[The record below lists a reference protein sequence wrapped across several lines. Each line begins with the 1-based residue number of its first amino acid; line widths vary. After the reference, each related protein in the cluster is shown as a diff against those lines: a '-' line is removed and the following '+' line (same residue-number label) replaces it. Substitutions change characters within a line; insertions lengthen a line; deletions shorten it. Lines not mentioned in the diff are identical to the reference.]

1 MTDTQKKRHREMLAR
16 PGLKRASS
24 AAMIRRPDIIIRSR
38 PKVGE
43 GLTLI
48 SASCSLISLIAPDPE
63 LHTGESGCALR
74 TKLVKIKKQLNKFSS
89 HLVLVAA
96 TDACGCG
103 CGAITVVSIA
113 FACNVNHSFDF
124 LRIFV
129 PVHHQLVISCNLT
142 DQ

>member
-1 MTDTQKKRHREMLAR
+1 M
-16 PGLKRASS
+16 
-24 AAMIRRPDIIIRSR
+24 
-38 PKVGE
+38 
-43 GLTLI
+43 
-48 SASCSLISLIAPDPE
+48 APDPE

-74 TKLVKIKKQLNKFSS
+74 IKLVKIEKQFNKFSS

-124 LRIFV
+124 LAI
-129 PVHHQLVISCNLT
+129 LCLSTTN
-142 DQ
+142 